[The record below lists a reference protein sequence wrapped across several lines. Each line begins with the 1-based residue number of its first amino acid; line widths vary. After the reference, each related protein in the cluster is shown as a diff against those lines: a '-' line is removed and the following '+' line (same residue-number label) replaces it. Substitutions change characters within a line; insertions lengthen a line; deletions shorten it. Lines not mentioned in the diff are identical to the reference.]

1 MVTNSSNS
9 SSSKYITTLFKIA
22 SRYAPSRILSYN
34 IAHVVIAIQLIG
46 KNGIA
51 SRSLLCKELSLG
63 EGSVKTLIK
72 HMKMHGVITTSRA
85 GTMLSSNGKEIYSY
99 ITQAMPREI
108 SVPCCSIVVGKANY
122 AVRVDN
128 RYIRN
133 RVGKGI
139 EQRDAAVKAGA
150 IGTTT
155 LVYKGS
161 KFTMPNM
168 DYDVLAN
175 EDKVRDILLE
185 ELMPNDGDIIVIGSA
200 DDIKV
205 AEIATKYA
213 ILSTLL

>member
-1 MVTNSSNS
+1 MVIHSGGNSS
-9 SSSKYITTLFKIA
+9 KCITTLFKIA

-34 IAHVVIAIQLIG
+34 IAHAAIAIQLIG
-46 KNGIA
+46 KNGIV
-51 SRSLLCKELSLG
+51 SRSLLCKELALG

-72 HMKMHGVITTSRA
+72 HMKMYGVIITSRA
-85 GTMLSSNGKEIYSY
+85 GTRLNSNGKEIYNY

-108 SVPCCSIVVGKANY
+108 SVPQCSIAIGKANY
-122 AVRVDN
+122 AVRVDS

-133 RVGKGI
+133 RIGKGI
-139 EQRDAAVKAGA
+139 EQRDAAVKVGA

-155 LVYKGS
+155 LVYTSS
-161 KFTMPNM
+161 KFIMPNVN
-168 DYDVLAN
+168 YDVLAN
-175 EDKVRDILLE
+175 EGEVRTMLLE
-185 ELMPNDGDIIVIGSA
+185 ELVPNDGDVILIGSA